1 MLSLRRQLLSITVCF
16 SLTLAPLQSAWSIS
30 VFDSANFSQNLLT
43 AVRSLQQI
51 NNQIA
56 SLQNEAQML
65 INMARHLERMDYSAL
80 SQINRAIAQINLMMQ
95 QAEGIAFDVNE
106 TDRIFRERY
115 PERYDDLTSNDK
127 LTQDAQARW
136 RHSMEAYRHTMR
148 VQAHISES
156 VAADQALIGDLLAAS
171 QASVG
176 SLQAQQA
183 TNQLLALS
191 IQQQAKTQ
199 QLLVGQFRADAL
211 TQARRAAEQERVR
224 ARLSRFIG
232 DGKAYTPLD

>member
-1 MLSLRRQLLSITVCF
+1 MFSLRRQLLSIAVCL
-16 SLTLAPLQSAWSIS
+16 SLALAPLQSAWSIS

-106 TDRIFRERY
+106 TERIFRERY
-115 PERYDDLTSNDK
+115 PQRYDALTSNDK
-127 LTQDAQARW
+127 LAQDAQARW

-156 VAADQALIGDLLAAS
+156 VVGDQTLISDLLAAS

-183 TNQLLALS
+183 TNQLLALTAE
-191 IQQQAKTQ
+191 QNAKTQ
-199 QLLVGQFRADAL
+199 QLLAAQFRAEAL
-211 TQARRAAEQERVR
+211 TEARRAAEQERMR

-232 DGKAYTPLD
+232 DGQAYTPLD